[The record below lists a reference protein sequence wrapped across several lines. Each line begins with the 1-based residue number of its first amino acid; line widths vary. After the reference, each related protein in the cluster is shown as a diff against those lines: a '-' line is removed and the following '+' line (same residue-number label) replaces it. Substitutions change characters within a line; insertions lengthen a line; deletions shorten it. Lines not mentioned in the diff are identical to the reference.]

1 MKYGRREVYN
11 YMYINISRKVT
22 EGIGSIT
29 IQKWQRR
36 TPGWLQLGLDRK
48 IVCYQVIFDQLH
60 QLVQRMWSGL
70 ANRYDGM

>member
-29 IQKWQRR
+29 IQKW
-36 TPGWLQLGLDRK
+36 
-48 IVCYQVIFDQLH
+48 
-60 QLVQRMWSGL
+60 
-70 ANRYDGM
+70 